1 MATLIQELVPNILA
15 TNEPKRQAC
24 GAPDYI
30 LTKNSLPIGFI
41 EAKDIGDKDLPGE
54 NRNKEQFDRYKTSLE
69 NIIFTDYLSFYFYRN
84 QQCVAQIAIAQ
95 IVNGKIKPITD
106 NFSEFEQLLRNFC
119 SYNIE
124 NIKTA
129 SQLAELMARKAKLL
143 AQAIEQALL
152 QDKENKEE
160 SSLYDQ
166 FKAFKEILIHDISEK
181 NFADVYAQTITYGLF
196 TARYHDPTLPTF
208 SRIEAYNLLPKSNP
222 FLKKLFGYLAG
233 LEVDKRIEW
242 IVDDLIQVFLACD
255 VTTMLNTYDYK
266 QYKDPIVHFY
276 EDFLEKYDPAQR
288 KAMGVWYTP
297 IPVVNFM
304 VQALDHI
311 LKKHFNLPKGLAD
324 NSKVKVNIKRTSK
337 DEGGY
342 DQIEKEFH
350 RVQLLDP
357 ATGTGTFLAQVVD
370 YIHQKMQ
377 TQQGMWQGYVQ
388 DHLLP
393 RINGFEILM
402 ASYAI
407 AHLKLDLL
415 LQKTGFKYS
424 DNQRLQVYLTNSL
437 EEPQDDRH
445 TPFAKWLSDEAN
457 EANHIKR
464 ETPVM
469 CVLGNPPYAI
479 SSNNKG
485 KWIEN
490 LVADYKK
497 ELNEKSFNS
506 LSDDYVKFIRYGEKF
521 IEKNG
526 AGVLAYISNNSFL
539 DGIVFR
545 RMREKL
551 LKTFDSIYII
561 DLHGNSKK
569 KETAPDGSKDENVF
583 NIMQGVSINLFVKHN
598 PYSDKKEKPLANVF
612 HYDLWGKRAEK
623 FAFLEENSLETI
635 SWTSLQMK
643 APNYFFVP
651 KDFSLQEEYN
661 KGFSVTELF
670 NKYISGIQ
678 TGRDN
683 LFIDRDKK
691 ILSKRI
697 QRLLTNDFE
706 EEFVKKY
713 NIKDSSGYNLLDRIK
728 KGEYSIDKI
737 TKYQYRP
744 FDESYIYYDNKLVK
758 RAFFSIMKHFIKGEN
773 IGMLIPR
780 QAITEKFGFFICNN
794 ICDINYTGT
803 AGQFGAGLVFPL
815 YLFPENN
822 DPLQFETER
831 VANFNKAVVQKIEAS
846 LSDITKGKPLQP
858 LQLFDYVYAVL
869 HHPTYRER
877 YKEFLKIDFP
887 KIPYPNAET
896 FVQMVSLGKQLREL
910 HLLESSCLDNP
921 IVTYP
926 IAGDNCIE
934 KPYITNVSPSEATS
948 LRVYIND
955 TQYFDNVPLSAWE
968 FYIGGYQPAQKW
980 LKDRKGHVLDFDD
993 ILHYQKM
1000 ILALEKTAELMTKID
1015 QIAI

>member
-1 MATLIQELVPNILA
+1 MSINQYVENLNKKFVLGNTTEHTFRGDLATLIELLAPNVLV

-41 EAKDIGDKDLPGE
+41 EAKDIGDKDLLGE
-54 NRNKEQFDRYKTSLE
+54 NRNKEQFDRYKISLE

-84 QQCVAQIAIAQ
+84 QECVAQIAIAQ

-106 NFSEFEQLLRNFC
+106 NFSEFEQLLGNFC

-129 SQLAELMARKAKLL
+129 SQLAELMAHKAKLL
-143 AQAIEQALL
+143 AQTIEQALL

-242 IVDDLIQVFLACD
+242 IADDLIQVFLACD
-255 VTTMLNTYDYK
+255 VTKMLNTYDYK

-276 EDFLEKYDPAQR
+276 EDFLEKYDPVQR

-324 NSKVKVNIKRTSK
+324 NSKVKVKIKQTSK
-337 DEGGY
+337 GEGGY
-342 DQIEKEFH
+342 DEIEKEFH

-485 KWIEN
+485 KWIES

-643 APNYFFVP
+643 DPNYFFVP

-670 NKYISGIQ
+670 NKY
-678 TGRDN
+678 
-683 LFIDRDKK
+683 
-691 ILSKRI
+691 
-697 QRLLTNDFE
+697 
-706 EEFVKKY
+706 
-713 NIKDSSGYNLLDRIK
+713 SSGVQTHDDKNLVAFTEFNNENNQR
-728 KGEYSIDKI
+728 YSYK
-737 TKYQYRP
+737 P
-744 FDESYIYYDNKLVK
+744 FDFRYINYDLDKVE
-758 RAFFSIMKHFIKGEN
+758 RHRFQIMKHFLYEEKNLGLCLMRSLVNTNELKSVFVTDN
-773 IGMLIPR
+773 IIDKNLY
-780 QAITEKFGFFICNN
+780 GFQT
-794 ICDINYTGT
+794 Y
-803 AGQFGAGLVFPL
+803 VFPL
-815 YLFPENN
+815 YLYLEGEGAFVG
-822 DPLQFETER
+822 QTER
-831 VANFNKAVVQKIEAS
+831 IANFNKAVVQKIEAS
-846 LSDITKGKPLQP
+846 LSDITKGNSLQP

-910 HLLESSCLDNP
+910 HLLESPCLDNP
-921 IVTYP
+921 TVTYP

-934 KPYITNVSPSEATS
+934 KPHITNLSPSEATS

>member
-1 MATLIQELVPNILA
+1 MSINQYVENLNKKFVLGNTTEHTFRGDLATLIELLAPNVLV

-41 EAKDIGDKDLPGE
+41 EAKDIGDKDLLGE
-54 NRNKEQFDRYKTSLE
+54 NRNKEQFDRYKISLE

-84 QQCVAQIAIAQ
+84 QECVAQIAIAQ

-106 NFSEFEQLLRNFC
+106 NFSEFEQLLGNFC

-129 SQLAELMARKAKLL
+129 SQLAELMAHKAKLL
-143 AQAIEQALL
+143 AQTIEQALL

-242 IVDDLIQVFLACD
+242 IADDLIQVFLACD
-255 VTTMLNTYDYK
+255 VTKMLNTYDYK

-276 EDFLEKYDPAQR
+276 EDFLEKYDPVQR

-324 NSKVKVNIKRTSK
+324 NSKVKVKIKQTSK
-337 DEGGY
+337 GEGGY

-415 LQKTGFKYS
+415 LQKTGFEYS

-598 PYSDKKEKPLANVF
+598 QYPDKKEKPLANVF

-643 APNYFFVP
+643 DPNYFFVP

-670 NKYISGIQ
+670 NKY
-678 TGRDN
+678 
-683 LFIDRDKK
+683 
-691 ILSKRI
+691 
-697 QRLLTNDFE
+697 
-706 EEFVKKY
+706 
-713 NIKDSSGYNLLDRIK
+713 SSGVKTHDDKNLVAFTEFNNENNQR
-728 KGEYSIDKI
+728 YSYK
-737 TKYQYRP
+737 P
-744 FDESYIYYDNKLVK
+744 FDFRYINYDLDKVE
-758 RAFFSIMKHFIKGEN
+758 RHRFQIMKHFLYEEKNLGLCLMRSLVNTNELKSVFVTDN
-773 IGMLIPR
+773 II
-780 QAITEKFGFFICNN
+780 
-794 ICDINYTGT
+794 DINLYGFQTY
-803 AGQFGAGLVFPL
+803 VFPL
-815 YLFPENN
+815 YLYVESEGVFVG
-822 DPLQFETER
+822 ETER

-896 FVQMVSLGKQLREL
+896 FVQIASLGKQLREL

-921 IVTYP
+921 AVTYP

>member
-1 MATLIQELVPNILA
+1 MSINQYVENLNKKYALGNTTEHTFRGDLATLIQELVPNILA

-95 IVNGKIKPITD
+95 IVNGKIKPLTD

-129 SQLAELMARKAKLL
+129 SQLAELMARKANLL

-297 IPVVNFM
+297 TPVVNFM

-311 LKKHFNLPKGLAD
+311 LKKYFNLPKGLAD
-324 NSKVKVNIKRTSK
+324 NSKVKVKIKQTSK

-377 TQQGMWQGYVQ
+377 SQQGMWQGYVQ

-415 LQKTGFKYS
+415 LQKTGFKYN

-583 NIMQGVSINLFVKHN
+583 NIMQGVSINLFIKHN
-598 PYSDKKEKPLANVF
+598 QYPDKKEKPLANVF

-643 APNYFFVP
+643 DPNYFFVP

-661 KGFSVTELF
+661 KGFSVIELF
-670 NKYISGIQ
+670 NKY
-678 TGRDN
+678 
-683 LFIDRDKK
+683 
-691 ILSKRI
+691 
-697 QRLLTNDFE
+697 
-706 EEFVKKY
+706 
-713 NIKDSSGYNLLDRIK
+713 SSGVQTHDDKNLVAFTEFNNENNQR
-728 KGEYSIDKI
+728 YSYK
-737 TKYQYRP
+737 P
-744 FDESYIYYDNKLVK
+744 FDFRYINYDLDKVE
-758 RAFFSIMKHFIKGEN
+758 RHRFQIMKHFLYEEKNLGLCLMRSLVNTNELKSVFVTDN
-773 IGMLIPR
+773 IIDKNLY
-780 QAITEKFGFFICNN
+780 GFQT
-794 ICDINYTGT
+794 Y
-803 AGQFGAGLVFPL
+803 VFPL
-815 YLFPENN
+815 YLYVESKGVFAG
-822 DPLQFETER
+822 QVER
-831 VANFNKAVVQKIEAS
+831 VANFNKAVVQKIEAL
-846 LSDITKGKPLQP
+846 LSDITKGKSLQP

-1015 QIAI
+1015 QIVI

>member
-1 MATLIQELVPNILA
+1 MSINQYVENLNKKYALGNTTEHTFRGDLATLIQELVPNVLV

-95 IVNGKIKPITD
+95 IVNGKIKPLTD

-129 SQLAELMARKAKLL
+129 SQLAELMARKANLL

-297 IPVVNFM
+297 TPVVNFM

-311 LKKHFNLPKGLAD
+311 LKKYFNLPKGLAD
-324 NSKVKVNIKRTSK
+324 NSKVKVKIKQTSK

-377 TQQGMWQGYVQ
+377 SQQGMWQGYVQ

-415 LQKTGFKYS
+415 LQKTGFKYN

-598 PYSDKKEKPLANVF
+598 QYPDKKEKPLANVF

-643 APNYFFVP
+643 DPNYFFVP

-661 KGFSVTELF
+661 KGFSVIELF
-670 NKYISGIQ
+670 NKY
-678 TGRDN
+678 
-683 LFIDRDKK
+683 
-691 ILSKRI
+691 
-697 QRLLTNDFE
+697 
-706 EEFVKKY
+706 
-713 NIKDSSGYNLLDRIK
+713 SSGVQTHDDKNLVAFTEFNNENNQR
-728 KGEYSIDKI
+728 YSYK
-737 TKYQYRP
+737 P
-744 FDESYIYYDNKLVK
+744 FDFRYINYDLDKVE
-758 RAFFSIMKHFIKGEN
+758 RHRFQIMKHFLYEEKNLGLCLMRSLVNTNELKSVFVTDN
-773 IGMLIPR
+773 IIDKNLY
-780 QAITEKFGFFICNN
+780 GFQT
-794 ICDINYTGT
+794 Y
-803 AGQFGAGLVFPL
+803 VFPL
-815 YLFPENN
+815 YLYVESKGVFAG
-822 DPLQFETER
+822 QVER
-831 VANFNKAVVQKIEAS
+831 VANFNKAVVQKIEAL

-858 LQLFDYVYAVL
+858 LQVFDYVYAVL

-896 FVQMVSLGKQLREL
+896 FVQMTNLGKQLREL

-934 KPYITNVSPSEATS
+934 KPHITKVSPSEAAS

-980 LKDRKGHVLDFDD
+980 LKDRKGQILDFDD